1 MAHQCWNDGTDR
13 STLPIHGMSVIGI
26 YGKAAEPE
34 VAQLE
39 TFFKRAKKGC
49 QSYSLVATSAVTVI
63 ATGILS
69 FEAVTFTVDVGM
81 M

>member
-26 YGKAAEPE
+26 YCEAAEPE
-34 VAQLE
+34 LAQHG
-39 TFFKRAKKGC
+39 TFFETAKKCC
-49 QSYSLVATSAVTVI
+49 QSYSLVSFLPITAF
-63 ATGILS
+63 ATGIPA
-69 FEAVTFTVDVGM
+69 FEAITLTVDVGM